1 MKVKLMLVVGA
12 MCVVM
17 TAGDVFGMAW
27 GDSRHRRGTV
37 NGNGNGSSGSSS
49 SSGSSHH
56 SVPEPSS
63 LYALGSA
70 LALLGSA
77 GWVLRRK

>member
-1 MKVKLMLVVGA
+1 MKVKLMLLVGA
-12 MCVVM
+12 MCVVL
-17 TAGDVFGMAW
+17 TAGDVYGMAW
-27 GDSRHRRGTV
+27 GDSRHRRG
-37 NGNGNGSSGSSS
+37 NGNGNGNGSSS

-70 LALLGSA
+70 LALLGGA
-77 GWVLRRK
+77 GWILRRK